1 MFLAHPLLYSPD
13 NSAFYQLAVQTEKKE
28 NKMNKILSL
37 LCVVLVIGFAGTAI
51 AGKMEK
57 VDVCHNGSVYD
68 GDTTDGAPYDSEA
81 WVPGSFIIN
90 ISGNAVTKHVV
101 NHGDTVTFAEGV
113 EVITE
118 VTFGDDGS
126 GNVVILGF
134 ETKPSC
140 EPELTEP

>member
-1 MFLAHPLLYSPD
+1 M
-13 NSAFYQLAVQTEKKE
+13 K
-28 NKMNKILSL
+28 KILSV

-51 AGKMEK
+51 AGKSEK

-68 GDTTDGAPYDSEA
+68 GATTDGAPYDSEA

-90 ISGNAVTKHVV
+90 ISGNAVTKHET
-101 NHGDTVTFAEGV
+101 NHGDTIDFAEGD

-140 EPELTEP
+140 EPVEVIE